1 MEKEIISVVQS
12 PARDHHLRTGDGFSL
27 VEIEKSDK
35 TIQQLK
41 DLGVRID
48 YRRQSAHEINIET
61 LNQLEVPEKKEKKRT
76 PFVKKEKKRTPFIP
90 LEERKKEK
98 QPEEVEE
105 KIEKKPEKKKIEKKP
120 KEVKKSK
127 EKPKKTPK
135 EKAIPLTKLHRLGPK
150 TEEKFKE
157 IGINSVNDL
166 VKENPDEIGT
176 LIDGCSEDSVRSW
189 IEEGKKLL
197 E

>member
-1 MEKEIISVVQS
+1 MEKEVISVVQS

-27 VEIEKSDK
+27 GEIEKSEK
-35 TIQQLK
+35 TIEQLK
-41 DLGVRID
+41 DLGIRID

-61 LNQLEVPEKKEKKRT
+61 LNQLELPEKKKEQRA

-90 LEERKKEK
+90 LEERKKDEK
-98 QPEEVEE
+98 LEEVEE
-105 KIEKKPEKKKIEKKP
+105 KIEKKPEKKKVEKKP
-120 KEVKKSK
+120 KEVKKPK
-127 EKPKKTPK
+127 EKPKKAPK
-135 EKAIPLTKLHRLGPK
+135 EKTIPLTKLHRLGPK

-176 LIDGCSEDSVRSW
+176 LVDGCSEDSVRSW